1 MPIPLSEALALAMQC
16 APAIA
21 PETMMAIVQVE
32 SRFNPLAIGVNGRPR
47 VTVTAR
53 TPGEAAARASALI
66 AAGRS
71 VDLGLAQINSS
82 NLEWLG
88 LSVEA
93 AFDPCLNLAAAQRVF
108 QDGYARAGPGRTS
121 EQAALLTALSY
132 YNTGHPRRGFAN
144 GYVVRVT
151 RAASRFTPAI
161 PTASGVAASSGPF
174 PAPVP
179 ALDVAPVP
187 VWDVFRQA
195 EPAPGFFIRAST
207 SIPGD
212 VP

>member
-1 MPIPLSEALALAMQC
+1 MLIPLPEALALAAQC
-16 APAIA
+16 APAVA

-53 TPGEAAARASALI
+53 TPREAAARASALI
-66 AAGRS
+66 ASGRS
-71 VDLGLAQINSS
+71 VDLGLAQINSG
-82 NLEWLG
+82 NLAWLG

-93 AFDPCLNLAAAQRVF
+93 AFDPCLNLAAAQRVL
-108 QDGYARAGPGRTS
+108 QDGYARNAAASVG
-121 EQAALLTALSY
+121 EQPALLTALSY

-144 GYVVRVT
+144 GYVAKVT
-151 RAASRFTPAI
+151 GAASRFTPAA
-161 PTASGVAASSGPF
+161 PTASGFAAVSTPF
-174 PAPVP
+174 PLPAVAVASAP
-179 ALDVAPVP
+179 A
-187 VWDVFRQA
+187 WDVFGQV

>member
-1 MPIPLSEALALAMQC
+1 MPIPLSEALALALHC

-32 SRFNPLAIGVNGRPR
+32 SRFNPLAIGVNGQPR
-47 VTVTAR
+47 IVVTAR
-53 TPGEAAARASALI
+53 TPQEAAARASALI

-71 VDLGLAQINSS
+71 VDLGLAQINSA
-82 NLEWLG
+82 NLAWLG

-93 AFDPCLNLAAAQRVF
+93 AFDPCLNLAAAQRVL
-108 QDGYARAGPGRTS
+108 QDGYARSVPASAG
-121 EQAALLTALSY
+121 EQPALLTALSY

-144 GYVVRVT
+144 GYVARIT
-151 RAASRFTPAI
+151 TAAARFSPEI
-161 PTASGVAASSGPF
+161 PDSFAG
-174 PAPVP
+174 APVTPIP
-179 ALDVAPVP
+179 AMAVVP
-187 VWDVFRQA
+187 PPAWDVFDQV